1 MAIVQSK
8 NQRWKLLGAHLFLLL
23 LCAAVLFPFLIV
35 LSVSLRPGN
44 FAAGSLMP
52 SSISLEHW
60 RYVLGLPVPGPDGT
74 PTLPDLPVLRWLW
87 NSIQVALMSGV
98 VTLLLS
104 TTAAYALARLR
115 FRGRRQ
121 LLTGLML
128 MQMFPAVLA
137 LVAIFAIF
145 DRLGGVFPGI
155 GLNTHWALVLA
166 YSGGIAGHVWTLK
179 GYYDTLPVEIE
190 EAARVDGATAW
201 QTFSRVLLPMAL
213 PILVVVFMLAFI
225 GAIIEYPVASVL
237 LSQQDQLTLAVGS
250 KLFVQEH
257 NFRWGD
263 FAAAA
268 ILSGAPITAVFL
280 LAQRWMISGLAAGG
294 VKG

>member
-1 MAIVQSK
+1 MAVVQSK
-8 NQRWKLLGAHLFLLL
+8 HQRWRLLAAHVFLLL
-23 LCAAVLFPFLIV
+23 LCAAVVFPFLIV

-44 FAAGSLMP
+44 FASGSIIP
-52 SSISLEHW
+52 ASISLEHW
-60 RYVLGLPVPGPDGT
+60 RYVLGLPVPGPDGRMI
-74 PTLPDLPVLRWLW
+74 LPDLPVLRWLW
-87 NSIQVALMSGV
+87 NSIKVAALSGA

-137 LVAIFAIF
+137 LVAIYAIF
-145 DRLGGVFPGI
+145 DRLGAAFPAI
-155 GLNTHWALVLA
+155 GLNTHASLVLA
-166 YSGGIAGHVWTLK
+166 YSGGIAMHVWTLK

-201 QTFSRVLLPMAL
+201 QTFHRVLLPMAL
-213 PILVVVFMLAFI
+213 PILVVVFLLAFI

-237 LSQQDQLTLAVGS
+237 LTQQDQLTLAVGS
-250 KLFVQEH
+250 KLFVHEH

-268 ILSGAPITAVFL
+268 ILSGLPITAVFL